1 MPPVKFFKRE
11 TKIEKCFF
19 VIQKRKKRKKKK
31 KKCFLIFLMFECVLL
46 ILGLMTTGCSDSGT
60 VKKRIGSR
68 FAEKSKTRK
77 RELENKRNVSF
88 L

>member
-1 MPPVKFFKRE
+1 MFFSSFKKGKRE
-11 TKIEKCFF
+11 
-19 VIQKRKKRKKKK
+19 KKRK